1 MSEFLIIVES
11 PAKIRT
17 IKKYLSSEFD
27 VKASL
32 GHVKDLPKSKL
43 GIDIENEFEPAY
55 ETIKEKKKVISELKK
70 SAKKAST
77 IYLAPDP
84 DREGEAIAWHVAEEI
99 DAKNKSIYR
108 ILFND
113 LTKNTVLSAIKNPQ
127 KLDMDKYEA
136 QQTRRILDRLVGYQV
151 SPILWEKVRRG
162 LSAGRVQSVAVRII
176 CEREEEIG
184 NFVPDEYW
192 NIILLLEGKNPPAF
206 EARLAKINTKKAK
219 IKNENQAKGILDD
232 IKDASFIV
240 EKVEKK
246 EVKRVPPPPF
256 TTSKLQQEASRRLR
270 FSANKTMRT
279 AQKLYEGITLGQE
292 GSVGLIT
299 YMRTDSVRV
308 ATEALKEVRGYIL
321 ENYGSDFLPAKE
333 RFFKSSKTSQDAH
346 EASGV
351 NFIQASGY
359 QGLSRKRRISALS
372 AHMESLCRKPD
383 EPRTIRSDCHRNKS

>member
-127 KLDMDKYEA
+127 KLDMDKY
-136 QQTRRILDRLVGYQV
+136 
-151 SPILWEKVRRG
+151 
-162 LSAGRVQSVAVRII
+162 
-176 CEREEEIG
+176 
-184 NFVPDEYW
+184 
-192 NIILLLEGKNPPAF
+192 
-206 EARLAKINTKKAK
+206 
-219 IKNENQAKGILDD
+219 
-232 IKDASFIV
+232 
-240 EKVEKK
+240 
-246 EVKRVPPPPF
+246 
-256 TTSKLQQEASRRLR
+256 
-270 FSANKTMRT
+270 
-279 AQKLYEGITLGQE
+279 
-292 GSVGLIT
+292 
-299 YMRTDSVRV
+299 
-308 ATEALKEVRGYIL
+308 
-321 ENYGSDFLPAKE
+321 
-333 RFFKSSKTSQDAH
+333 
-346 EASGV
+346 
-351 NFIQASGY
+351 
-359 QGLSRKRRISALS
+359 
-372 AHMESLCRKPD
+372 
-383 EPRTIRSDCHRNKS
+383 